1 MVYFLKFVKYEENFR
16 NPIFTG
22 IVVVEVIKG
31 KSINRKEK
39 DMRENT
45 YCFLEITWNKC
56 PGILQKNA
64 FYR

>member
-45 YCFLEITWNKC
+45 YCFLEIT
-56 PGILQKNA
+56 
-64 FYR
+64 